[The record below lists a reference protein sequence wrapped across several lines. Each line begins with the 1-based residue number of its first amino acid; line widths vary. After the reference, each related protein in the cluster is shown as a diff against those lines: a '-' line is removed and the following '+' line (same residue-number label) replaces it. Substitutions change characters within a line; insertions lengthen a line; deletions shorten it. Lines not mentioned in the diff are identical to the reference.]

1 MDEIFNSFR
10 IIDYVCK
17 KISSGSA
24 VSRKVKLRF
33 PILPLR
39 SPCIIFAISIS
50 KFMSRFISTIILIFV
65 SSFLNA
71 QEINTEVGNSN
82 KLTSLSDADSTTTM
96 LPGTERPY
104 TFGYSAP
111 YAMSEEPTLAQDS
124 LHLPVLDSHGRV
136 APFNLYPLYYGG
148 WYSWELHPGLN
159 VSAGASV
166 FAQFGKNARHGAG
179 FSQNLS
185 AMYAIPV
192 NNKLSI
198 ALGGYL
204 NNIYWAHDAYRDA
217 GLSAIIGYKFD
228 EHWEVYLYGHKSLT
242 DNRRMPYC
250 LYNMSSAGDRIGA
263 AVKYN
268 FNESTSIQ
276 ISVENVSMPKRN
288 PLFLEPPVTPGSWL
302 FP

>member
-1 MDEIFNSFR
+1 MAAPFLSWSKDIFEMR
-10 IIDYVCK
+10 
-17 KISSGSA
+17 
-24 VSRKVKLRF
+24 
-33 PILPLR
+33 
-39 SPCIIFAISIS
+39 
-50 KFMSRFISTIILIFV
+50 
-65 SSFLNA
+65 
-71 QEINTEVGNSN
+71 
-82 KLTSLSDADSTTTM
+82 
-96 LPGTERPY
+96 
-104 TFGYSAP
+104 
-111 YAMSEEPTLAQDS
+111 LAQDS
-124 LHLPVLDSHGRV
+124 LHLPILDSHGRV

-217 GLSAIIGYKFD
+217 GLSAIIGY
-228 EHWEVYLYGHKSLT
+228 
-242 DNRRMPYC
+242 C
-250 LYNMSSAGDRIGA
+250 LYDMSSAGDRIGA

-288 PLFLEPPVTPGSWL
+288 PLFLEPPVTPGSRL